1 MILDS
6 MDLMTKQLDKT
17 FNISPVEVSDTPEG
31 GCATRK
37 DQLTNVT
44 KPDRLSKDDIEKD
57 YEYTRGNLYSIIEK
71 GQEAINGILELA
83 QESEM
88 PRAYEVAGQLIK
100 SVSDATDK
108 LMDLQKKLKDVEEET
123 KQKGPSTVNNALFVG
138 STAELAKMIKN
149 SDLSSS
155 SK

>member
-1 MILDS
+1 MA
-6 MDLMTKQLDKT
+6 MTKEFNKLDKT
-17 FNISPVEVSDTPEG
+17 FNNTPEVIEEE
-31 GCATRK
+31 TSIVEREK
-37 DQLTNVT
+37 PSRLTQ
-44 KPDRLSKDDIEKD
+44 DDITKD

-108 LMDLQKKLKDVEEET
+108 LMDLQKKLKDVNAEE
-123 KQKGPSTVNNALFVG
+123 KQGPTSVTNNALFVG
-138 STAELAKMIKN
+138 STADLAKLIKGE
-149 SDLSSS
+149 SAKKS
-155 SK
+155 

>member
-1 MILDS
+1 MKYDKLDN
-6 MDLMTKQLDKT
+6 T
-17 FNISPVEVSDTPEG
+17 FNVSSSEVVIDKHESVGIQKPP
-31 GCATRK
+31 R
-37 DQLTNVT
+37 LTQ
-44 KPDRLSKDDIEKD
+44 DDITKD

-108 LMDLQKKLKDVEEET
+108 LMDLQKKLKDVNEEE
-123 KQKGPSTVNNALFVG
+123 KSKGPNTVNNALFVG
-138 STAELAKMIKN
+138 STAELQKILKSGLKDN
-149 SDLSSS
+149 S
-155 SK
+155 K